1 MTGQLKLPRPG
12 SVWKQTKLN
21 RPMRVIY
28 SGIKEIIA
36 HDAERADAIETI
48 VSWSGTADEFF
59 EQFEPGDPNTY
70 PKTANTN

>member
-1 MTGQLKLPRPG
+1 MNGQLKLPRPG

-28 SGIKEIIA
+28 SGIEEIIA

-48 VSWSGTADEFF
+48 VSWVGTADQFF
-59 EQFEPGDPNTY
+59 DLFEPGDPSTY
-70 PKTANTN
+70 PKTANS